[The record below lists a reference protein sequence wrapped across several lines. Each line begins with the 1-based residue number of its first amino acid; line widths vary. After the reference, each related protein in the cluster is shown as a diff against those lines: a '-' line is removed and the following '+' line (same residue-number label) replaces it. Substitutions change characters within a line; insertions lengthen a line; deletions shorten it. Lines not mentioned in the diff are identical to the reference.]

1 MLSCSPLL
9 APQPAGAGFAAQTV
23 LVLADELHVQV
34 WIAVEHC
41 RALLGGHES
50 VNP

>member
-34 WIAVEHC
+34 WVAVQHGS
-41 RALLGGHES
+41 ALLDVG
-50 VNP
+50 VTQ